1 MVFIYDSRKLFMKKL
16 TTTIALCFFLFNLS
30 NANYLFLPMDNMQK
44 NHLKAYGIAFQTL
57 KNEGTVQ
64 WLLNYR
70 GGSFL
75 MPENETNKQLLAKT
89 DVTFEKLSDNQTA
102 DIVNAVIK
110 GDKGTNLVSLSKLP
124 KIAVYTPSFSKPY
137 DDAVVLALQYAGID
151 YKTIYDREVLK
162 SDLNQYDWIHLHHE
176 DFTGQ
181 FNKWNYFYSTAAW
194 YKNQKTDAEKEA
206 AALGFKKVSEMKL
219 AVAKKLKSFVEN
231 GGQLFAMCTATEAL
245 DVALAAEGVDIVPA
259 EIDGDA
265 ADVDATKKLN
275 FNNTFAFQNFA
286 VITNPRVD
294 DFSNIDITIGN
305 RDFTKDPIVLQV
317 IDAKKNATTAMLS
330 QNHNTTFNG
339 FAGQT
344 TAFNRA
350 FVKPNVLVLATNSNP
365 QEARYVHGNIGSGSF
380 TFFGGHDPEVP
391 RHYVGNAN
399 TNLENFKTSAGYRL
413 ILNNVLFPSARNKTA
428 GISNTSELNL
438 TVFPNPMF
446 NAFNL
451 EIKSTDIKKM
461 KVALYSLSG
470 QVYFQENIELEQG
483 AFAKKYN
490 AADLAA
496 GIYIVE
502 VLSDKGVLTQQMLVK
517 ADQ

>member
-1 MVFIYDSRKLFMKKL
+1 MKRIS
-16 TTTIALCFFLFNLS
+16 TTIAFSFLTLFIAK
-30 NANYLFLPMDNMQK
+30 ANYLLLPMDNLQK
-44 NHLKAYGIAFQTL
+44 NHLKAYGVAFQTL

-75 MPENETNKQLLAKT
+75 LQDNETNKLLLAKT
-89 DVTFEKLSDNQTA
+89 DVTVEALSENQTA
-102 DIVNAVIK
+102 EIVNQVIK
-110 GDKGTNLVSLSKLP
+110 GNKGTNMVSLSKLP
-124 KIAVYTPSFSKPY
+124 RIAVYAPTYSKPY

-162 SDLNQYDWIHLHHE
+162 NDLNQYDWIHLHHE

-181 FNKWNYFYSTAAW
+181 FNKWNYFYSAAAR
-194 YKNQKTDAEKEA
+194 YKNQKADAEKEA
-206 AALGFKKVSEMKL
+206 TALGFKKVSEMKL

-265 ADVDATKKLN
+265 ADADASKKLN

-294 DFSNIDITIGN
+294 DFSNIDIVIGN
-305 RDFTKDPIVLQV
+305 RDFSKDPIVLQTV
-317 IDAKKNATTAMLS
+317 DAKKDATSAMLT
-330 QNHNTTFNG
+330 QNHSTSITG

-350 FVKPNVLVLATNSNP
+350 FVKPNVLVLATNTNA
-365 QEARYVHGNIGSGSF
+365 QEARYVHGTVGSGAF

-399 TNLENFKTSAGYRL
+399 TNLEHFKTSAGYRL
-413 ILNNVLFPSARNKTA
+413 ILNNVLFPSARNITA
-428 GISNTSELNL
+428 GINNVAELNL

-446 NAFNL
+446 NAFNVD
-451 EIKSTDIKKM
+451 IKSSDIKKM

-483 AFAKKYN
+483 AFSKKYN

-502 VLSDKGVLTQQMLVK
+502 VLSEKGVLTQQMLVK

>member
-1 MVFIYDSRKLFMKKL
+1 MKRIS
-16 TTTIALCFFLFNLS
+16 TTIAFSFLFLLMAK
-30 NANYLFLPMDNMQK
+30 ANYLLLPMDKMQK
-44 NHLKAYGIAFQTL
+44 NHLKSYGIAFQTL
-57 KNEGTVQ
+57 KNEGVVQ

-70 GGSFL
+70 GGSFIL
-75 MPENETNKQLLAKT
+75 QDNETNKQLLAKT
-89 DVTFEKLSDNQTA
+89 DVVFESLTDNQTA
-102 DIVNAVIK
+102 EIVNTVIK

-181 FNKWNYFYSTAAW
+181 FNKWNYFYSSATW
-194 YKNQKTDAEKEA
+194 YKNQKADAEREA
-206 AALGFKKVSEMKL
+206 TALGFRKVSAMKL
-219 AVAKKLKSFVEN
+219 AVAKKLKGFVEN

-245 DVALAAEGVDIVPA
+245 DVALAAENTDIIPT

-265 ADVDATKKLN
+265 ADMNANKKLN

-286 VITNPRVD
+286 VITNPQVD
-294 DFSNIDITIGN
+294 DFSNIDIAIGN
-305 RDFTKDPIVLQV
+305 RDFTKDPIMLQTL
-317 IDAKKNATTAMLS
+317 DAKKDATSAMLT
-330 QNHNTTFNG
+330 QNHSTTFNG

-344 TAFNRA
+344 TAYNRA
-350 FVKPNVLVLATNSNP
+350 FVKPNVLVLATNSNT
-365 QEARYVHGNIGSGSF
+365 QEVRYVHGTIGSGSF

-391 RHYVGNAN
+391 RHYVGNPN

-428 GISNTSELNL
+428 SISNTPELNL

-451 EIKSTDIKKM
+451 EIKSSDIKKM

-483 AFAKKYN
+483 SFAKKYN